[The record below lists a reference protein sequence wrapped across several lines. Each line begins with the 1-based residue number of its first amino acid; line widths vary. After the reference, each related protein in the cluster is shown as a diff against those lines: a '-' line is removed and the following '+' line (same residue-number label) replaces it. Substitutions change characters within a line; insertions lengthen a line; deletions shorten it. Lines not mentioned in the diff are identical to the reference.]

1 MDSRQANEM
10 IHRRTPMDSSE
21 TRQAKNVLRWL
32 EPRLLPLLDCRQQK
46 AAYRRARRR
55 KGRVARAQVR
65 GISGV
70 RADVR
75 GSGDDAYGHHRLR
88 AVVRDVVLP
97 LIEVGAMEPGTAR
110 KLQQRLRGEFA
121 DLYREVERALAR
133 AANE

>member
-1 MDSRQANEM
+1 MDCRQANEM
-10 IHRRTPMDSSE
+10 IRRRTPMDSPA
-21 TRQAKNVLRWL
+21 TRQAKNVLQWL
-32 EPRLLPLLDCRQQK
+32 EPRLLPLLDRGQK

-65 GISGV
+65 GITGV

-97 LIEVGAMEPGTAR
+97 VIEAGAMEPGTAR
-110 KLQQRLRGEFA
+110 ELQQRLRGEFA

-133 AANE
+133 ATNG